1 MKKTMLVLGIL
12 CSAML
17 SVSTAPTVHAETI
30 SEAVA
35 YLLKAH
41 PELRSQ
47 SYNRLARDQEVLQAK
62 AGYLPTI
69 DVVAG
74 AGVERQHQ
82 PFYDT
87 AWPTTTTISLR
98 QNVFRFFGTQ
108 SEVERQEARV
118 RSQAYLLHASSENTA
133 LMGTKV
139 YLNVLR
145 NQRLYELSKENLVNH
160 QRIYDQ
166 VKLRSESGVDKKAD
180 FDMVSGR
187 MSLAQSNVIAGY
199 ANLLDAKTD
208 YQSIIGHLPGNL
220 VVPASAE
227 AALPASQ
234 DDAERLAIAA
244 NPTLMSAKADLEARN
259 SQHKTAKS
267 QIYPSIDVAMNYKWT
282 NDVDIP
288 GRREG
293 FQAMAFITFNIFNG
307 GWNKSRLSQTAYEIR
322 EAEEIMSNTKR
333 QTVQSIRLSWEAYR
347 AVKERVAYLEEYVK
361 SAQSTADAYAAQW
374 SIGRRTMFDLLD
386 TQAEAINAKASLEN
400 ARFDKLYAEYRV
412 LNGISKLVPHL
423 GQKLPDQ
430 AHVAK
435 AAE

>member
-118 RSQAYLLHASSENTA
+118 RSQAYQLHASSENTA

-423 GQKLPDQ
+423 GQSLPEQ
-430 AHVAK
+430 ARVAK